1 MSCILSMGV
10 EKKKKYENDRDL
22 KKDNFEV
29 LFGVSVEKRWLRGL
43 KRQIVNLLSD
53 FIVGSNPA
61 LFTINEIYFI
71 LVFYLF
77 RSIA

>member
-1 MSCILSMGV
+1 MGV